1 MPNFAP
7 LLPLRNRSMEA
18 QAAAAAA
25 PDGMVGDA
33 TRGRAAQEIGA
44 AHADG
49 GCASDARAEQ
59 QARVRQHAVQHA
71 AQQHV
76 HVVQQEA
83 ALDGQPSVAG
93 EANAQGA
100 ACARGGWATCA
111 GVKSSAATSSQAV
124 AQEAQQEKVQQMVQ
138 HGEES
143 QGGAPGGD
151 FAPGHGRAARQST
164 LAAREVAHQTASRGA
179 HAAARPPAARRWIGA
194 TRRPMGAVRPAD
206 TRRAKAQAAAASRVR
221 TSSDRVVADAAAIT
235 RRRAEYVRQR
245 REARI
250 QRAQLPPHGR
260 ICLDARVDFVAPDG
274 ATVTGNWRCGGE
286 CEVADS
292 PFGLQAAVMEAM
304 AEDTCDRDAYAADGF
319 RARAVTLRACDA
331 KLAEP
336 ERAALAAATEELCA
350 AWAAWN
356 DNNTKGSVTVGRCQ
370 VAGNGLFAECDV
382 ECDDADAVTAM
393 LRGIAVPTS
402 PDTLDAQMA
411 MARAGSDSEQEPA
424 TLLGPIALANAG
436 CAQCASMLFEDA
448 GRQRG
453 VRSVSVRQVRAVPKG
468 EQICVYYKPQGIRAR
483 CVLCAEPIH

>member
-1 MPNFAP
+1 
-7 LLPLRNRSMEA
+7 
-18 QAAAAAA
+18 
-25 PDGMVGDA
+25 
-33 TRGRAAQEIGA
+33 
-44 AHADG
+44 
-49 GCASDARAEQ
+49 
-59 QARVRQHAVQHA
+59 
-71 AQQHV
+71 
-76 HVVQQEA
+76 
-83 ALDGQPSVAG
+83 
-93 EANAQGA
+93 
-100 ACARGGWATCA
+100 
-111 GVKSSAATSSQAV
+111 
-124 AQEAQQEKVQQMVQ
+124 
-138 HGEES
+138 
-143 QGGAPGGD
+143 
-151 FAPGHGRAARQST
+151 
-164 LAAREVAHQTASRGA
+164 
-179 HAAARPPAARRWIGA
+179 
-194 TRRPMGAVRPAD
+194 MGAVRPAD